1 MVLLKWIFKDRSLE
15 FKFTLLAVIPVIVV
29 TLFIVQSSINALERR
44 MIEKTIAQA
53 RGLTRL
59 FSLSLANA
67 SVIYNK
73 GLLDNFVDNLQV
85 EEIIISAM
93 IVDANSNRILSH
105 SNHSYDG
112 KIYKASEHSYGPT
125 LPRTATRALAEIKE
139 GDTYE
144 LSRPIV
150 IKGIEYGHVKL
161 GFSIKKTRL
170 QIAQMKN
177 RVILIAVLAIALGIF
192 SSIFMGRILGKP
204 IKTLALKAEKIG
216 EGDFEQRMDYE
227 SKDALGHLAESFNK
241 MTGALSQNLHMLEEN
256 EKKYRALF
264 EYSPLSLWQEDFSEA
279 KTYLGNLIE
288 GGVQD
293 LREYFHD
300 HPEEVT
306 KCLSMIK
313 VLDVNQTTLQMF
325 EAESKEELLL
335 GLDKIIPE
343 SSWET
348 LIEELIAIA
357 KGRPFEME
365 LTNMT
370 LSGKEITVL
379 MKTNIPPGYEQT
391 WSKVFVSIQ
400 DQTERAKS
408 EFLKKM
414 FGRYLSEEVLTSLI
428 DNPDSIKLGGEKRD
442 VTIMMTDLRG
452 FTAVSERLDPEQ
464 VVQMLNDFFEVMVD
478 VILKYNGTINE
489 IIGDAL
495 LVIFGAPQQMED
507 RSERGVACAIEMQNA
522 MVEVNRQNRQ
532 KGLPA
537 LEMGIGLNE
546 AEVIVGNV
554 GSRKRSKYGVVG
566 SGVNMTS
573 RIESFTVG
581 GQILIS
587 DSVRKKTGDILRIND
602 QLEIRPKGA
611 KHPLTLHDIG
621 GIAGRYNVFLED
633 MTQTLLDLTQE
644 IPVHYTALDGKY
656 MDEGKISGAIL
667 RLSRKSGNFR
677 LQTKLNLLT
686 NLKFNLENVTEELAH
701 QDFYG
706 KVVATSEKDPD
717 IYTVTFTSMP
727 PGIDGYIQAVI
738 SHGAREVL
746 SG

>member
-1 MVLLKWIFKDRSLE
+1 MALLRWIFKDRSLE
-15 FKFTLLAVIPVIVV
+15 FKFTLLAVIPVFIV
-29 TLFIVQSSINALERR
+29 TLFIMLSSINALERR

-85 EEIIISAM
+85 EEIIISSM

-105 SNHSYDG
+105 SNHQYDG
-112 KIYKASEHSYGPT
+112 KIYKASDHSYGPT
-125 LPRTATRALAEIKE
+125 LPRTSNQSIDDLKK
-139 GDTYE
+139 GDIYE
-144 LSRPIV
+144 LSAPIL
-150 IKGIEYGHVKL
+150 IKGIEYGQVKL

-170 QIAQMKN
+170 QITQMKN
-177 RVILIAVLAIALGIF
+177 RVILIAVLAIALGVL
-192 SSIFMGRILGKP
+192 SAIFMGRILGKP

-216 EGDFEQRMDYE
+216 EGDFEQRMHYQ
-227 SKDALGHLAESFNK
+227 SKDALGHLADSFNK
-241 MTGALSQNLHMLEEN
+241 MAGALSQNLHMLEEN

-279 KTYLGNLIE
+279 KTYLGNLID
-288 GGVQD
+288 GGVKD
-293 LREYFHD
+293 LRRYFRD
-300 HPEEVT
+300 HPDEVT

-313 VLDVNQTTLQMF
+313 ILDVNQTTLQMF
-325 EAESKEELLL
+325 EAGSKEELLL
-335 GLDKIIPE
+335 GLEKIIPE

-348 LIEELIAIA
+348 LVEELIAIA
-357 KGRPFEME
+357 EGRPFELE
-365 LTNMT
+365 LMNRT
-370 LSGKEITVL
+370 LSGNEIDVL
-379 MKTNIPPGYEQT
+379 MKTNIPPGYEET

-428 DNPDSIKLGGEKRD
+428 DNPDSIKLGGEKRY

-507 RSERGVACAIEMQNA
+507 RTQRAVACAIEMQNA
-522 MVEVNRQNRQ
+522 MADVNRQNRQ
-532 KGLPA
+532 TGLPA

-566 SGVNMTS
+566 SGVNMAS

-587 DSVRKKTGDILRIND
+587 ESVRKKTGDILRIND
-602 QLEIRPKGA
+602 QLDIHPKGA
-611 KHPLTLHDIG
+611 THPLTLHDIG
-621 GIAGRYNVFLED
+621 GIAGQYNVFLED
-633 MTQTLLDLTQE
+633 MTQALCDLTRE

-656 MDEGKISGAIL
+656 MDEGKLSGSIL

-677 LQTKLNLLT
+677 LQPKLNLLT
-686 NLKFNLENVTEELAH
+686 NLKFNLENVTEELAR

-706 KVVATSEKDPD
+706 KVVAGSEKDPD

-727 PGIDGYIQAVI
+727 PGIDGYVQAAI
-738 SHGAREVL
+738 SHGAREV
-746 SG
+746 

>member
-1 MVLLKWIFKDRSLE
+1 VL
-15 FKFTLLAVIPVIVV
+15 
-29 TLFIVQSSINALERR
+29 
-44 MIEKTIAQA
+44 
-53 RGLTRL
+53 G
-59 FSLSLANA
+59 
-67 SVIYNK
+67 
-73 GLLDNFVDNLQV
+73 
-85 EEIIISAM
+85 
-93 IVDANSNRILSH
+93 ILS
-105 SNHSYDG
+105 
-112 KIYKASEHSYGPT
+112 A
-125 LPRTATRALAEIKE
+125 
-139 GDTYE
+139 
-144 LSRPIV
+144 
-150 IKGIEYGHVKL
+150 
-161 GFSIKKTRL
+161 
-170 QIAQMKN
+170 
-177 RVILIAVLAIALGIF
+177 
-192 SSIFMGRILGKP
+192 IFMGRILGKP

-216 EGDFEQRMDYE
+216 EGDFEQRMQYE

-241 MTGALSQNLHMLEEN
+241 MAGALSQNLHMLEEN

-279 KTYLGNLIE
+279 KTYLGNLID
-288 GGVQD
+288 GGVKD
-293 LREYFHD
+293 IREYFRI

-313 VLDVNQTTLQMF
+313 ILDVNQTTLQMF
-325 EAESKEELLL
+325 EAGSKEELLQ

-343 SSWET
+343 SSWEAM
-348 LIEELIAIA
+348 IEELVAIS
-357 KGRPFEME
+357 KGKPFELE
-365 LTNMT
+365 LMNST
-370 LSGKEITVL
+370 LSGKEISVL
-379 MKTNIPPGYEQT
+379 MRTNIPPGYEQT

-464 VVQMLNDFFEVMVD
+464 VVLMLNDFFEVMVD
-478 VILKYNGTINE
+478 IILKYNGTINE

-495 LVIFGAPQQMED
+495 LVIFGAPQHMED
-507 RSERGVACAIEMQNA
+507 RTQRAIACATEMQNA
-522 MVEVNRQNRQ
+522 MADVNRQNRE

-546 AEVIVGNV
+546 DEVVVGNV

-566 SGVNMTS
+566 SGVNMAS

-587 DSVRKKTGDILRIND
+587 ESVRERTGDILRIND
-602 QLEIRPKGA
+602 QLEIHPKGA
-611 KHPLTLHDIG
+611 AQPITVYDIG
-621 GIAGRYNVFLED
+621 GIADRYNVFLED
-633 MTQTLLDLTQE
+633 TSQNLFDLSRE

-656 MDEGKISGAIL
+656 MDEGKISGSIL

-677 LQTKLNLLT
+677 LQPKLNLLT
-686 NLKFNLENVTEELAH
+686 NLKFNLEDVTEELAR

-706 KVVATSEKDPD
+706 KVVSKSEREPD

-727 PGIDGYIQAVI
+727 PGVDGYVQAAI
-738 SHGAREVL
+738 SHGTRKE
-746 SG
+746 

>member
-1 MVLLKWIFKDRSLE
+1 MALLSWTFKNRSLE
-15 FKFTLLAVIPVIVV
+15 FKFTLMAVVPVIIV
-29 TLFIVQSSINALERR
+29 TLFIVLSSINALERR

-59 FSLSLANA
+59 FSLSLANS

-73 GLLDNFVDNLQV
+73 GLLDDFVDNLQV
-85 EEIIISAM
+85 EDIITSAM
-93 IVDANSNRILSH
+93 IVDANNNRILSH
-105 SNHSYDG
+105 SNHQYDG
-112 KIYKASEHSYGPT
+112 KIYQASQHSYGPT
-125 LPRTATRALAEIKE
+125 LPRTVSQALEEIE
-139 GDTYE
+139 DGDIYE

-150 IKGIEYGHVKL
+150 IKGLEYGLVQI

-177 RVILIAVLAIALGIF
+177 RVILIAGLAIALGIF
-192 SSIFMGRILGKP
+192 LAIFMGRILGKP

-216 EGDFEQRMDYE
+216 EGDFEQKMHYE
-227 SKDALGHLAESFNK
+227 SKDALGHLAQSFNK
-241 MTGALSQNLHMLEEN
+241 MAGALSQNLHMLEEN

-279 KTYLGNLIE
+279 KTYLGNLMDGE
-288 GGVQD
+288 ARD
-293 LREYFHD
+293 LRGYFRD

-325 EAESKEELLL
+325 EAGSKEELLL
-335 GLDKIIPE
+335 GLEKIIPE
-343 SSWET
+343 SSWES
-348 LIEELIAIA
+348 LIEELVAIS

-379 MKTNIPPGYEQT
+379 MKTNIPPGYEET

-452 FTAVSERLDPEQ
+452 FTAVSERLDPKQ

-478 VILKYNGTINE
+478 IILKYNGTINE

-495 LVIFGAPQQMED
+495 LVVFGAPQQMED
-507 RSERGVACAIEMQNA
+507 RAKRAIACATEMQNA
-522 MVEVNRQNRQ
+522 MAEVNRQNSQ
-532 KGLPA
+532 KSLPK

-546 AEVIVGNV
+546 DEVVVGNV

-587 DSVRKKTGDILRIND
+587 ESVRERTGDILRIND
-602 QLEIRPKGA
+602 QLEIHPKGA
-611 KHPLTLHDIG
+611 AQPITVYDIG
-621 GIAGRYNVFLED
+621 GIADRYNVFLEEKS
-633 MTQTLLDLTQE
+633 QTLFDLTRE
-644 IPVHYTALDGKY
+644 IPVRYTALDGKY
-656 MDEGKISGAIL
+656 MDEGMLSGAIL

-677 LQTKLNLLT
+677 LQPNINLLT
-686 NLKFNLENVTEELAH
+686 NLKFNLEDVTDELAQ

-706 KVVATSEKDPD
+706 KVVSGSEKDPD
-717 IYTVTFTSMP
+717 IYIVTFTSVP
-727 PGIDGYIQAVI
+727 PGIDGYVQAVI
-738 SHGAREVL
+738 SHGTREA
-746 SG
+746 